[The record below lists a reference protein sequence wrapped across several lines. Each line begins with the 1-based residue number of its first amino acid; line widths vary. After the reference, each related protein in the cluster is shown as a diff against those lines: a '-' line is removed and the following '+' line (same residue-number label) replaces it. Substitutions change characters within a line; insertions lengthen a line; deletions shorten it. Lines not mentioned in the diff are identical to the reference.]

1 MHHNHRHD
9 DMIRV
14 AINGFGRIGR
24 NILRALYE
32 RNLQHEIQIVAI
44 NDLGSPEINAHLL
57 QFDTTHGQFAFSV
70 EHIDNGLK
78 VEGQCIEILAI
89 RNPAELPWERLEVDV
104 VYECTGLFTSK
115 VDGLVHIHAGAKKVI
130 ISAPGNE
137 VDATIVYGVN
147 DQILNDQMQVI
158 SNASCTTNCLAPLAK
173 ALDDA
178 FGLED
183 GQITTIHAFTNDQ
196 KLTCLLYT
204 SDAADE

>member
-78 VEGQCIEILAI
+78 VEGQYIEILAI
-89 RNPAELPWERLEVDV
+89 RNLSLI
-104 VYECTGLFTSK
+104 
-115 VDGLVHIHAGAKKVI
+115 HI
-130 ISAPGNE
+130 
-137 VDATIVYGVN
+137 
-147 DQILNDQMQVI
+147 
-158 SNASCTTNCLAPLAK
+158 
-173 ALDDA
+173 
-178 FGLED
+178 
-183 GQITTIHAFTNDQ
+183 
-196 KLTCLLYT
+196 
-204 SDAADE
+204 

>member
-1 MHHNHRHD
+1 
-9 DMIRV
+9 MIRV

-32 RNLQHEIQIVAI
+32 RNLKNEIQIVAI

-57 QFDTTHGQFAFSV
+57 QFDTTHGRFAFSV

-115 VDGLVHIHAGAKKVI
+115 VDGLAHIHAGAKKVI

-196 KLTCLLYT
+196 
-204 SDAADE
+204 S